1 MNDILKKWRQS
12 LQKTREV
19 TFGKIATFF
28 GATEINDDTFDDLEE
43 LLIQADV
50 GVETTLHLVDLAV
63 EQVDDLGYTRMDQLE
78 SLLKEE
84 LSQLLFDAKE
94 PDFNQKPTVIMVAGV
109 NGSGKT
115 TSIGKLAARY
125 KAMGKTVLLVGADTY
140 RAAAADQLEI
150 WADRVGV
157 PIITGQQDSDPGAVT
172 YDGIKAAIA
181 RDFDVVLIDTA
192 GRLHTRYNLME
203 EIKKVYRVADKA
215 MPGAPHYSWIV
226 IDTTTGQNALR
237 QAEAFGKAVN
247 LNGAILAK
255 LDTSAKGGMVFAIK
269 DQLGLPVIYAG
280 LGERVEDLELFDK
293 DSFIQGIFTK
303 SEAG

>member
-12 LQKTREV
+12 LQKTRDV

-215 MPGAPHYSWIV
+215 MPGSPHYSWIV

>member
-1 MNDILKKWRQS
+1 MDNLFNKWRDS
-12 LQKTREV
+12 LQKTRET
-19 TFGKIATFF
+19 TFGKIATLF
-28 GATEINDDTFDDLEE
+28 GATEIDDQTFDDLEE

-50 GVETTLHLVDLAV
+50 GVQTTLNLVDTAI
-63 EQVDDLGYTRMDQLE
+63 EKTDELGLTRTSQLE

-84 LSQLLFDAKE
+84 LARLLFDAQE
-94 PDFNQKPTVIMVAGV
+94 PDFSQKPTVIMVAGV

-125 KAMGKTVLLVGADTY
+125 KNMGKSVLLVGADTY

-172 YDGIKAAIA
+172 YDGISAAIA
-181 RDFDVVLIDTA
+181 RDIDIVLIDTA

-215 MPGAPHYSWIV
+215 LPGAPHHSWIV
-226 IDTTTGQNALR
+226 IDTTTGQNALT

-269 DQLGLPVIYAG
+269 DQLSLPVIYAG
-280 LGERVEDLELFDK
+280 LGEKIEDLQLFDK
-293 DSFIQGIFTK
+293 ASFIDSIFTK
-303 SEAG
+303 NEGN